1 MSIQQN
7 VQQQNAA
14 TKATMSA
21 TASAFA
27 CQPESIPWLSAVLE
41 NHQLSS
47 ANGILVRLVEIPEQE
62 GIIQAGVWLT
72 ADHEFFEFEAMITR
86 DNQRL
91 LGLEQFKNVTNTLSN
106 SSHLL
111 GVGVSFSALA
121 IQLLNEHR
129 G

>member
-1 MSIQQN
+1 MSIQRN

-27 CQPESIPWLSAVLE
+27 HQPETIPWLSVVLE
-41 NHQLSS
+41 SHQLSS
-47 ANGILVRLVEIPEQE
+47 AKGILVHLVEIPEQE
-62 GIIQAGVWLT
+62 GNIQAGVWLT
-72 ADHEFFEFEAMITR
+72 ADQEFFEFEAMVTR

-91 LGLEQFKNVTNTLSN
+91 LDIEQFKNVTNTLSTC
-106 SSHLL
+106 SHLP
-111 GVGVSFSALA
+111 GVGQSFGALA
-121 IQLLNEHR
+121 IQLLNDRR